1 MQAQPQGIMA
11 ALGRNI
17 PQPPMQAPQMP
28 SPMGGMG
35 PSRAGLGNVQ
45 DRVDAYRNNP
55 EALQQQYAVSQDM
68 LDLLALQQIKSEKDA
83 AIRNMQ
89 LQMAQQGP
97 QPTVKQQLEGQV
109 MDMTKQ
115 DLAKQ
120 TGMVGQ
126 QQEQQK
132 QQAMQQLMSGIARA
146 PGAANVMPARMAG
159 GGIIAF
165 QGQGAVPMP
174 VAPRPQIKSSYDYK
188 ELRDAAAKL
197 GIPFSIYMPRQE
209 YEETKQ
215 RLNEYLRTGQLPPAQ
230 PKVEAEPEPRQL
242 GASPE
247 EMAGEAMVPP
257 KPSGVLGLLTPNLS
271 QAASTVKRVVM
282 GDRPKFY
289 SEELGYGPPPPVPQ
303 QVNQAEFD
311 RVKQQTQQGPQF
323 DISSPATAIPQLEAQ
338 LDRVGPSERAGIERE
353 LVRLRQRL
361 AAQQAAQPEPGP
373 QAAQVSGAGL
383 TQPGQEVKPD
393 IAPGLGVT
401 VPDRR
406 GAGIAGMPVGGGFGQ
421 RLQTAIESQ
430 FGAKPEEAAATGR
443 TEAEQYFRDAMAKK
457 RAAQEAGIKSL
468 TEQMGER
475 FDPELQRRERLKR
488 FLLGASG
495 QRFGDVVGAGASGS
509 LAYQQQQA
517 EQQRAQ
523 QAALQKMQEELAGMD
538 LTEKSQYYT
547 AGEARRK
554 SAEEAQ
560 RGALTAG
567 ANVFG
572 TLQQA
577 ETAEAGQAAAT
588 QRAREQNLSAET
600 VAKIN
605 AAAQDRPGEKERVT
619 NEYLNRLAK
628 YGKTNAEQYLNAYLR
643 ASGGDTREENIKLT
657 ALKSRQTA
665 LLKEL
670 EDLTIPTARKA
681 QIRQELSRVQ
691 ADIDK
696 IAGLEPQS
704 SATPMYA
711 VNPKTKERIM
721 STDGGQTWTPAK

>member
-1 MQAQPQGIMA
+1 
-11 ALGRNI
+11 
-17 PQPPMQAPQMP
+17 MQAPQMP

-165 QGQGAVPMP
+165 QGQGAVPGVSAEFGVP
-174 VAPRPQIKSSYDYK
+174 EQIIA
-188 ELRDAAAKL
+188 DAASEMPSRRKPNPAEVEAILQEMRRRGKTIGLSTIKDIEEGRIRLEDIVPNL
-197 GIPFSIYMPRQE
+197 GQPAGVGEAAIDLPKMMEVRRQTEQGPSFSISDPR
-209 YEETKQ
+209 
-215 RLNEYLRTGQLPPAQ
+215 
-230 PKVEAEPEPRQL
+230 
-242 GASPE
+242 S
-247 EMAGEAMVPP
+247 
-257 KPSGVLGLLTPNLS
+257 
-271 QAASTVKRVVM
+271 
-282 GDRPKFY
+282 
-289 SEELGYGPPPPVPQ
+289 
-303 QVNQAEFD
+303 
-311 RVKQQTQQGPQF
+311 
-323 DISSPATAIPQLEAQ
+323 AIPQLEKQ
-338 LDRVGPSERAGIERE
+338 LGRVGPSERAAIERE
-353 LVRLRQRL
+353 LVKLRQRAAAQPL
-361 AAQQAAQPEPGP
+361 PRAPEAVLPVAQQAVQPEPGP
-373 QAAQVSGAGL
+373 QAAPVSGAGL

-430 FGAKPEEAAATGR
+430 LGAKPEEAAATGR
-443 TEAEQYFRDAMAKK
+443 TEAEQYFRNAMAKK

-554 SAEEAQ
+554 AAEEAQ

-600 VAKIN
+600 IAKIN